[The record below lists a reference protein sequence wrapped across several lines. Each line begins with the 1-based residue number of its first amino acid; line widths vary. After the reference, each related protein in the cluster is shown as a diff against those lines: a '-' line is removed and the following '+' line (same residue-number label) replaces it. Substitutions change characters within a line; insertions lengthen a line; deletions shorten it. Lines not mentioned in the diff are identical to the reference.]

1 MMVKIK
7 KITKHI
13 WRFYMKKLLLAVL
26 FLVMMVGT
34 IATSHAYERDWRGG
48 IRSRIDTEYERIERG
63 IERGTLTR
71 HEANS
76 LKEEL
81 DAILDKIEHMRSD
94 GHLSRR
100 ERDEINHDLDRL
112 HMDISREKRDD
123 DHRRRHYPPPGY

>member
-1 MMVKIK
+1 
-7 KITKHI
+7 
-13 WRFYMKKLLLAVL
+13 MKKLLLAVL
-26 FLVMMVGT
+26 FTVMMFGT
-34 IATSHAYERDWRGG
+34 IVTSHAYEGDWRGG
-48 IRSRIDTEYERIERG
+48 IRTRIDTEYERIERG

-71 HEANS
+71 HEARS

-81 DAILDKIEHMRSD
+81 DAILDKIEHLRSD